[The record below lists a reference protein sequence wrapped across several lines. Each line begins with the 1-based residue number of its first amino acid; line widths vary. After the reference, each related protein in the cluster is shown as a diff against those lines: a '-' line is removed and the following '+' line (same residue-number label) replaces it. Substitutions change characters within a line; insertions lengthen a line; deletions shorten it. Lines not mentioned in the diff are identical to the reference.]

1 MENMKCT
8 KECIKSSFSKNTIR
22 LTIPWGLFMLLL
34 SVLLFINMIKV
45 SFETGIDFIRLLFS
59 VLLAVGFPLLIL
71 HVLKIRYYIICDS
84 NLKYY
89 SLFHP
94 FGKTL
99 YFDNYIGKIILTEK
113 GSQGSYSV
121 IYLVDKKSK
130 TAFKIVGLHY
140 KKFGEIINAIPLRK
154 MDYSF
159 RRMTRIRNMW
169 KGRLMSGAMLNFK
182 ISSIDA
188 CRPELRIFEK
198 NSAKSLAVRLLR
210 PSPFTAISSNVC
222 CRNFAISNF
231 TFNFAFNLASSSLA
245 V

>member
-154 MDYSF
+154 MDYSPTTSQYF
-159 RRMTRIRNMW
+159 KLVYFERIKITETGSNPDNDRSVN
-169 KGRLMSGAMLNFK
+169 KALNAIQVFAVIGVGLFVLGMIIK
-182 ISSIDA
+182 LI
-188 CRPELRIFEK
+188 
-198 NSAKSLAVRLLR
+198 AKLGG
-210 PSPFTAISSNVC
+210 
-222 CRNFAISNF
+222 
-231 TFNFAFNLASSSLA
+231 
-245 V
+245 